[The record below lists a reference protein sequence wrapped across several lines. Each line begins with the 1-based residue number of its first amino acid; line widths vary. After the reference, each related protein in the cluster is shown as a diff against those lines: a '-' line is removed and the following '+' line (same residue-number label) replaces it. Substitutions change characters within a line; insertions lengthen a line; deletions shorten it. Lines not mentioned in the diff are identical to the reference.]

1 MHVVNKVLLWSRD
14 FFRFIFITLCSISTK
29 VGSVCV
35 SGIIISCRC
44 FSKKFF
50 CTFWNHLQVVL
61 STSGWLFR
69 HWPGY
74 ALVIFTIA
82 STSTMAFVKRTIV
95 WHFFVATLLAWYCL
109 LLLLLFRPQYHCLPA
124 DNNFKWIS
132 LKQMLLGCHVF
143 VHLTSNYIAS
153 LHPKIA

>member
-1 MHVVNKVLLWSRD
+1 MHFVNKVLLWSRD

-61 STSGWLFR
+61 STNGWLFR

-95 WHFFVATLLAWYCL
+95 WHFLSPHCWHDTVCCYCFCLDHSITDYLLTTILSGSVWNKCCLGVMSFRRCGSIVAK
-109 LLLLLFRPQYHCLPA
+109 
-124 DNNFKWIS
+124 N
-132 LKQMLLGCHVF
+132 
-143 VHLTSNYIAS
+143 
-153 LHPKIA
+153 